1 MAADG
6 KKTGG
11 QTKQTDERRLED
23 RRLIQAARAGDQ
35 KAFEGLLTKYRSLVY
50 HVMFKMVRNPQE
62 AEDLTQEA
70 FIKAFHALAS
80 FNEEFAF
87 STWLMKI
94 ATNNCI
100 DFLRKKKLRTFSIDE
115 PIQYKDEQLHM
126 ELPDHDP
133 TPERQ
138 LLNEERSRLI
148 DEAIASLP
156 PRYRHVI
163 VLRHKEEKSYEE
175 IAEILKLP
183 LGTVKARIFRAREML
198 NKKIK
203 GFL

>member
-1 MAADG
+1 MSVE
-6 KKTGG
+6 
-11 QTKQTDERRLED
+11 ERRIED
-23 RRLIQAARAGDQ
+23 QKLITLAREGDQ
-35 KAFEGLLTKYRSLVY
+35 KAFEALLKKYRNLVY

-62 AEDLTQEA
+62 AEDLCQEA
-70 FIKAFHALAS
+70 FIKAFGALSS

-100 DFLRKKKLRTFSIDE
+100 DYLRKRKLRTYSIDE
-115 PIQYKDEQLHM
+115 PLQYKDEQVQV

-133 TPERQ
+133 TPDKQ
-138 LLNEERSRLI
+138 LLNEERRKLI
-148 DEAIASLP
+148 NDAIQSLP

-163 VLRHKEEKSYEE
+163 ILRHQEEKSYED

-198 NKKIK
+198 NKKIRD
-203 GFL
+203 FL

>member
-1 MAADG
+1 MDV
-6 KKTGG
+6 
-11 QTKQTDERRLED
+11 DERKRED
-23 RRLIQAARAGDQ
+23 QRLIKLAREGNQ
-35 KAFEGLLTKYRSLVY
+35 KAFETLLKKYRNLVY
-50 HVMFKMVRNPQE
+50 HVMIKMVRNPQE
-62 AEDLTQEA
+62 AEDLSQEA
-70 FIKAFHALAS
+70 FIKAFNALAS

-100 DFLRKKKLRTFSIDE
+100 DYLRKKKLRTYSIDE
-115 PIQYKDEQLHM
+115 PIKYKEEQVQI

-133 TPERQ
+133 TPEKS
-138 LLNEERSRLI
+138 LLNEERSKLI
-148 DEAIASLP
+148 NEAIQSLP

-163 VLRHKEEKSYEE
+163 VLRHQEEKSYED

-198 NKKIK
+198 NKKIRDV
-203 GFL
+203 L

>member
-1 MAADG
+1 MSVE
-6 KKTGG
+6 
-11 QTKQTDERRLED
+11 ERRIED
-23 RRLIQAARAGDQ
+23 QKLIALARGGNQ
-35 KAFEGLLTKYRSLVY
+35 KAFETLLKKYRNLVY
-50 HVMFKMVRNPQE
+50 HLMLKMVRNPQE
-62 AEDLTQEA
+62 AEDLCQEA
-70 FIKAFHALAS
+70 FIKAFNALSS

-100 DFLRKKKLRTFSIDE
+100 DHLRKRKLRTYSIDE
-115 PIQYKDEQLHM
+115 PLQYKDEQVQV

-133 TPERQ
+133 TPDRQ
-138 LLNEERSRLI
+138 LLNQERRKLI
-148 DEAIASLP
+148 DNAIQSLP

-163 VLRHKEEKSYEE
+163 ILRHQEEKSYED

-198 NKKIK
+198 NKKIRNI
-203 GFL
+203 L

>member
-1 MAADG
+1 MDV
-6 KKTGG
+6 
-11 QTKQTDERRLED
+11 DERKIED
-23 RRLIQAARAGDQ
+23 QRLIKLAREGDQ
-35 KAFEGLLTKYRSLVY
+35 KAFETLLKKYRNLVY
-50 HVMFKMVRNPQE
+50 HVMIKMVRNPQE
-62 AEDLTQEA
+62 AEDLSQEA
-70 FIKAFHALAS
+70 FIKAFNALAS

-100 DFLRKKKLRTFSIDE
+100 DYLRKKKLRTYSIDE
-115 PIQYKDEQLHM
+115 PIQYKEEQVQV

-133 TPERQ
+133 TPEKQ
-138 LLNEERSRLI
+138 LLNEERRILI
-148 DEAIASLP
+148 NEAIQSLP

-163 VLRHKEEKSYEE
+163 VLRHQEEKSYED

-198 NKKIK
+198 NKKIRDI
-203 GFL
+203 L

>member
-1 MAADG
+1 MNIE
-6 KKTGG
+6 
-11 QTKQTDERRLED
+11 ERKLED
-23 RRLIQAARAGDQ
+23 QKLIQAARGGDQ
-35 KAFEGLLTKYRSLVY
+35 KAFESLLKKYRNLVY
-50 HVMFKMVRNPQE
+50 HVMIKMVRNPQE
-62 AEDLTQEA
+62 AEDLCQEA
-70 FIKAFHALAS
+70 FIKAFNALAS

-100 DFLRKKKLRTFSIDE
+100 DFLRKKKLRTYSIDE
-115 PIQYKDEQLHM
+115 PMQYKDDHVQI

-133 TPERQ
+133 TPERIMI
-138 LLNEERSRLI
+138 NEERSKMI
-148 DEAIASLP
+148 DDAIQSLP

-163 VLRHKEEKSYEE
+163 VLRHKEEKSYED

-203 GFL
+203 DIF